1 MVWQRSPRFA
11 SLTTPRY
18 ARGAPIGRAAFHEGC
33 NYRRK
38 LLFRHEPPLRRGSE
52 RQEKAPVELFQRDR
66 AKPMGKGMKGGIVLL
81 LTPIWLYHNACEV
94 LFTCL
99 TRARGT
105 EGFARIGKTTG
116 LAGGWLFALRLPSA
130 VFCKIIYYP

>member
-38 LLFRHEPPLRRGSE
+38 LLFRHEPPLRKG
-52 RQEKAPVELFQRDR
+52 
-66 AKPMGKGMKGGIVLL
+66 GMKGGIVYLL
-81 LTPIWLYHNACEV
+81 APMGSYRNARES
-94 LFTCL
+94 LFTRL

-116 LAGGWLFALRLPSA
+116 LAGGWLFALRLPAA
-130 VFCKIIYYP
+130 VFAKSYIILDERPAMWYSKQNFTAMKG

>member
-38 LLFRHEPPLRRGSE
+38 LLFRHEPPLRKG
-52 RQEKAPVELFQRDR
+52 
-66 AKPMGKGMKGGIVLL
+66 GMKGGIVLL

-99 TRARGT
+99 TRVQGT

-116 LAGGWLFALRLPSA
+116 LAGGW
-130 VFCKIIYYP
+130 VIHKV